1 MFGRIHAKP
10 PQTLIVGWRGP
21 APGPGCE
28 VFISC
33 IPRDVFED
41 CLIPLFQTVAPLYE
55 FRLMMNFSGQNRG
68 FAYAKY
74 GRPADAEAAIRALH
88 LHPLRGGMC
97 LIVKM
102 STEKRQLCLGELPAG
117 VSEEALLTV
126 LRMVSDGVRGV
137 TVRVAGPRGKAT
149 SALVLYSS
157 HYAAS
162 MAKKVLVQ
170 DPRLQLCQTLQS
182 SKQAL
187 PKVLEAFGG
196 FWFGSARCAV
206 KNGVPAEHINY
217 NENQAPTYVLCTFS
231 SAFKKQYGVSISVR
245 WFSGSSKPRHDE
257 SEEEGALACPGPKPV
272 GQALLTAASFQL
284 ARPAFRDPH
293 PQLFSRVVGGPAPQA
308 SSGEAVPHDAVGRLR
323 RLCELYGLGLPIY
336 DVRYHHTSADGF
348 LCVSYSVLVPGL
360 PMPFCGVAQVLP
372 GPSTNTTEEEARR
385 TAAEQVLKAMSRK
398 QYTESGTIAITPY
411 GDENV

>member
-1 MFGRIHAKP
+1 MERGRLQVLSTQRRRSFEDWLESTSITLTQVNGQRKYGGP
-10 PQTLIVGWRGP
+10 PTGWRGP

-28 VFISC
+28 VFISS

-149 SALVLYSS
+149 SALVFYSS

-170 DPRLQLCQTLQS
+170 
-182 SKQAL
+182 
-187 PKVLEAFGG
+187 
-196 FWFGSARCAV
+196 
-206 KNGVPAEHINY
+206 
-217 NENQAPTYVLCTFS
+217 
-231 SAFKKQYGVSISVR
+231 AFKKQYGVSISVR

-284 ARPAFRDPH
+284 ARSAFRDPH

-385 TAAEQVLKAMSRK
+385 TAAEQVLKAMSRASILRAE
-398 QYTESGTIAITPY
+398 QLL
-411 GDENV
+411 